1 MNINAVAWGTKQ
13 ENGDSVLYTMQVSL
27 KGKRQINKFNKEAQ
41 GWEQT
46 GEGFDP
52 TTENTIMLFRRSFQ
66 DKRSWIEYA
75 KTLPFP
81 VQELNSRTGKTR
93 IINGKRRYKK

>member
-1 MNINAVAWGTKQ
+1 MNINVVAWGTKL
-13 ENGDSVLYTMQVSL
+13 ENEEKLLYTMQVAL
-27 KGKRQINKFNKEAQ
+27 KGKREINKFYKQAK

-52 TTENTIMLFRRSFQ
+52 QTENTIMLLRRAFE
-66 DKRSWIEYA
+66 DKKSWIEYA

-93 IINGKRRYKK
+93 IINGKRRFKK